1 MEQNNLG
8 ACNSSYLTT
17 INGTNVTVQ
26 ALPMTEQ
33 RAMLTQRSSG
43 QVVYPSTPS
52 RFLIPKV
59 LIKCASKENKK
70 ESKTFT
76 LRNVDSSVVTSCVT
90 LKALIKAQLKGD
102 VEKDFDIGY
111 QHNNSVVSI
120 RSADD
125 LLEVWSNIRQGKNV
139 TLWCDGLKTVDAV
152 IRHKRPANA
161 TEVPD
166 EDDDDQDVSRKKPTT
181 AKPKKKKKNEG
192 AEAEAV
198 ESIVEKLKD
207 LHRESG
213 YTPMQFRIWAE
224 MHNGGL
230 HPSLD
235 EPPKTTMFARA
246 GGGQAAKKKPSAD
259 PLTQAI
265 SQLAA
270 AISPSITPTP
280 SHTGRGAPL
289 GTSPAKLIDNRTK
302 CYKQLSELSNLKE
315 SGLLSDEEYHAER
328 EAIMEVLKNLS
339 A

>member
-1 MEQNNLG
+1 
-8 ACNSSYLTT
+8 
-17 INGTNVTVQ
+17 
-26 ALPMTEQ
+26 
-33 RAMLTQRSSG
+33 
-43 QVVYPSTPS
+43 
-52 RFLIPKV
+52 
-59 LIKCASKENKK
+59 
-70 ESKTFT
+70 
-76 LRNVDSSVVTSCVT
+76 
-90 LKALIKAQLKGD
+90 
-102 VEKDFDIGY
+102 
-111 QHNNSVVSI
+111 
-120 RSADD
+120 
-125 LLEVWSNIRQGKNV
+125 
-139 TLWCDGLKTVDAV
+139 
-152 IRHKRPANA
+152 
-161 TEVPD
+161 
-166 EDDDDQDVSRKKPTT
+166 
-181 AKPKKKKKNEG
+181 
-192 AEAEAV
+192 
-198 ESIVEKLKD
+198 
-207 LHRESG
+207 
-213 YTPMQFRIWAE
+213 

-270 AISPSITPTP
+270 DISPSITPTP

>member
-33 RAMLTQRSSG
+33 RAAMLMQRSSG

-76 LRNVDSSVVTSCVT
+76 LRNVDSSMVTSCVT

-125 LLEVWSNIRQGKNV
+125 LL
-139 TLWCDGLKTVDAV
+139 
-152 IRHKRPANA
+152 
-161 TEVPD
+161 
-166 EDDDDQDVSRKKPTT
+166 
-181 AKPKKKKKNEG
+181 
-192 AEAEAV
+192 
-198 ESIVEKLKD
+198 
-207 LHRESG
+207 
-213 YTPMQFRIWAE
+213 
-224 MHNGGL
+224 
-230 HPSLD
+230 
-235 EPPKTTMFARA
+235 
-246 GGGQAAKKKPSAD
+246 
-259 PLTQAI
+259 
-265 SQLAA
+265 
-270 AISPSITPTP
+270 
-280 SHTGRGAPL
+280 
-289 GTSPAKLIDNRTK
+289 
-302 CYKQLSELSNLKE
+302 
-315 SGLLSDEEYHAER
+315 
-328 EAIMEVLKNLS
+328 
-339 A
+339 